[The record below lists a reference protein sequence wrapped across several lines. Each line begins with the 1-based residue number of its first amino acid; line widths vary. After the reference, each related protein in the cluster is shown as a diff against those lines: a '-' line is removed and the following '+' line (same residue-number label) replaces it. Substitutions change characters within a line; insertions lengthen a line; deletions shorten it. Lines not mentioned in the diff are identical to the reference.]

1 MAINFPT
8 SPTDGQVYSGYYYD
22 LAKTAWRSLPL
33 LPAQSTASSTPP
45 LTASPGELWFN
56 TNDGV
61 LFTYF
66 DDGTSAQ
73 WVEMKANST
82 LNSTVAPR
90 IDSLEA
96 SRTSMLATDVSLTTR
111 ATNLET
117 FQSAVVAGT
126 QKLPGSIVQVQEYR
140 GGAQVTTTGPAVDII
155 SVTFT
160 TKFDNSKLY
169 MQYYTGQ
176 LSLSKVDTNPELFF
190 LVDGVDQGLDTD
202 HIFYGVGA
210 GWRPVATVPLLTS
223 SVGAAGS
230 HNVKVR
236 GAAYNSGTIIYNYQ
250 ANVGTEPR
258 RSRLI
263 VMEVAQ

>member
-8 SPTDGQVYSGYYYD
+8 NPSDGEVYSGYYYD

-45 LTASPGELWFN
+45 LTASPGQFWFN
-56 TNDGV
+56 TNEGI

-66 DDGTSAQ
+66 SDGTSSQ
-73 WVEMKANST
+73 WVEVKANST
-82 LNSTVAPR
+82 LNSTITPR

-96 SRTSMLATDVSLTTR
+96 SRTSMLATDTSLTTR

-126 QKLPGSIVQVQEYR
+126 QKLPGSVVQVQEYR
-140 GGAQVTTTGPAVDII
+140 GVAEVSTTGTPVDLINI
-155 SVTFT
+155 TFT
-160 TKFDNSKLY
+160 TKFDNSKLFL
-169 MQYYTGQ
+169 QYYTGQ
-176 LSLSKVDTNPELFF
+176 LYLNKGDTNPEIFF
-190 LVDGVDQGLDTD
+190 QVDGVDQGLDTD
-202 HIFYGVGA
+202 HIFYGIGT
-210 GWRPVATVPLLTS
+210 GSRPVATIPLLTS
-223 SVGAAGS
+223 SVGVAGN

-236 GAAYNSGTIIYNYQ
+236 GGSYNGGTITYNWQ
-250 ANVGTEPR
+250 SGGTQPR
-258 RSRLI
+258 RSRFI

>member
-8 SPTDGQVYSGYYYD
+8 SPTNGQVYSGYYYD
-22 LAKTAWRSLPL
+22 ETKTAWRSLPL
-33 LPAQSTASSTPP
+33 EQTQSISSSTPP
-45 LTASPGELWFN
+45 LTANPGELWFN

-96 SRTSMLATDVSLTTR
+96 SRTSMLLTDTSLTTR
-111 ATNLET
+111 ATNLEA
-117 FQSAVVAGT
+117 FQSAIVAGT

-140 GGAQVTTTGPAVDII
+140 GTAEVSTTGTPVDLINI
-155 SVTFT
+155 TFT
-160 TKFDNSKLY
+160 TKFDNSKLFL
-169 MQYYTGQ
+169 QFYTGQ
-176 LSLSKVDTNPELFF
+176 LYLSKVDTNPEFF
-190 LVDGVDQGLDTD
+190 FQVDGVDQGLDTD
-202 HIFYGVGA
+202 HIFYGIGT
-210 GWRPVATVPLLTS
+210 GSRPVATIPLLTG
-223 SVGAAGS
+223 SVGAAGN

-236 GAAYNSGTIIYNYQ
+236 GGSYNSGTITFNWQ
-250 ANVGTEPR
+250 SGGTQPR
-258 RSRLI
+258 RSRFI